1 MSGTI
6 SASNLSS
13 VVSKYLQEYS
23 KEVSD
28 AVEATTETVA
38 QKASDEL
45 KGAGKFK
52 GRKYRNSWTFEVHQK
67 AGYTD
72 AVVFNK
78 KHYRLTHLLEFGH
91 AKQNGG
97 RTTAFEHIA
106 PINNEVGEMFVKE
119 LERRI

>member
-45 KGAGKFK
+45 KGAGTFK
-52 GRKYRNSWTFEVHQK
+52 GRKYLFVDVRGASESRI
-67 AGYTD
+67 
-72 AVVFNK
+72 
-78 KHYRLTHLLEFGH
+78 YRC
-91 AKQNGG
+91 GG
-97 RTTAFEHIA
+97 
-106 PINNEVGEMFVKE
+106 
-119 LERRI
+119 L